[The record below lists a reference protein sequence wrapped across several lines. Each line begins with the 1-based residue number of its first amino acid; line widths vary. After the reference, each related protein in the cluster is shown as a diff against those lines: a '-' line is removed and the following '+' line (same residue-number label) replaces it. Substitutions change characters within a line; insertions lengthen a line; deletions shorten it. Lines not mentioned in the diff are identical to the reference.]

1 MESSNIQEII
11 NQDPTLNSIYNDK
24 ELLKKN
30 VSNIE
35 KFLIQ
40 HKGCN
45 PDEVKAYF
53 DSILGETEEVGSQ
66 DATNSD
72 SDKQGLSN
80 AVTYGNNDVI
90 GSDENNIVNVNE
102 VAEKEQVD
110 YQQNDSKELNQSIAE
125 GNGSQPDVIQQDVV
139 ISHENDVEGENSIN
153 AVADN
158 ATEANELLGYV
169 NSQTNSAQPQ
179 FEQGVSQSTQ
189 QVEQQQM
196 QQNQMNNFGQV
207 QQQPIQQNQMNY
219 FGQVQ
224 QEPMQQNQ
232 INGFGQMQQQVQQSQ
247 MNNFGQVQQQ
257 PMQQNQINGFGQ
269 VQQQV
274 QQNQMNN
281 FGQMQQPIQQNQ
293 MNNFGQ
299 VQQQPVQQNQFN
311 NFGQVQQEP
320 VQQVQYNSVQQYQQS
335 DMQQAQ
341 QFNSQQNNFQQPFA
355 GAGQGDAG
363 TGLPEV
369 KKESWL
375 TKLLNKIFKKKSQ

>member
-80 AVTYGNNDVI
+80 AVAYGNNDVI
-90 GSDENNIVNVNE
+90 GSGENNIVNVNE

-125 GNGSQPDVIQQDVV
+125 ENGSQPDVIQQDVV
-139 ISHENDVEGENSIN
+139 ISHENDVGGENSIN

-158 ATEANELLGYV
+158 ATEANELLGNA
-169 NSQTNSAQPQ
+169 NSQTNSAQHQ

-189 QVEQQQM
+189 QVEQQ
-196 QQNQMNNFGQV
+196 
-207 QQQPIQQNQMNY
+207 PI
-219 FGQVQ
+219 
-224 QEPMQQNQ
+224 
-232 INGFGQMQQQVQQSQ
+232 
-247 MNNFGQVQQQ
+247 
-257 PMQQNQINGFGQ
+257 QQNQINGFGQ
-269 VQQQV
+269 VQ
-274 QQNQMNN
+274 
-281 FGQMQQPIQQNQ
+281 QQPIQQNQ

-311 NFGQVQQEP
+311 NLGQVQQEP
-320 VQQVQYNSVQQYQQS
+320 IQQVQYNSVQQYQQS

-341 QFNSQQNNFQQPFA
+341 QFNPQPNNFQQSFTE
-355 GAGQGDAG
+355 AGQGDAG